1 LFIKNIDNVA
11 VESGSLTAIR
21 WEKIMGGLIFQRKTQ
36 AEDWLAELGRPSV
49 SPQRAQEIC
58 EEIKKYWGLEVL
70 AQFNGFNNLLQALR
84 AFLDRPMRV
93 CGVVP
98 NTGEPGGGPFWV
110 RSTNG
115 ECTLQIVESS
125 QVNLDDPG
133 QKKIFQAS
141 THFNPVDMV
150 CALKNR
156 GNDSY
161 DLKKFI
167 DPHMAF
173 LSRKSWQGKEI
184 LALER
189 PGLWNGAMAGWITFF
204 VEIPLETF
212 HPVKTVF
219 DLLKPSH
226 LENKK

>member
-1 LFIKNIDNVA
+1 
-11 VESGSLTAIR
+11 
-21 WEKIMGGLIFQRKTQ
+21 
-36 AEDWLAELGRPSV
+36 
-49 SPQRAQEIC
+49 
-58 EEIKKYWGLEVL
+58 
-70 AQFNGFNNLLQALR
+70 
-84 AFLDRPMRV
+84 
-93 CGVVP
+93 
-98 NTGEPGGGPFWV
+98 
-110 RSTNG
+110 
-115 ECTLQIVESS
+115 
-125 QVNLDDPG
+125 VNLDDPG